1 MSTHIRESLCALC
14 SRSGR
19 QDTGHQPLDQL
30 PDKLLLSFA
39 KKSIPH
45 QLMEIGK
52 LKTRTKQKSGDFLGR
67 NLRLD
72 TSQLFFFINICRQQ
86 LLDFLW
92 PSANRSLG
100 NLTHFFAVL
109 RQQPRI
115 SQKRGTHGNEFS
127 EVIRSSQGNRLEIGL
142 NIRGTRKVRLEGSKQ
157 GRQVLRNNCKKHLFL
172 MLEMPVE
179 RALRKPGFPR
189 DLFRCH
195 PR

>member
-1 MSTHIRESLCALC
+1 MSTHIRESPCVLC

-19 QDTGHQPLDQL
+19 QDTGHQPLDQF
-30 PDKLLLSFA
+30 PEKLLLRFA
-39 KKSIPH
+39 RRSIPH
-45 QLMEIGK
+45 QTMEKGK
-52 LKTRTKQKSGDFLGR
+52 LKTRTQQQNGDFLGR

-72 TSQLFFFINICRQQ
+72 TSQLFFFINIGRQQ

-142 NIRGTRKVRLEGSKQ
+142 NIRGTRKVRLEGSNQ
-157 GRQVLRNNCKKHLFL
+157 GRQVLRNNSKKPLFL

-179 RALRKPGFPR
+179 RAPRKPVFPR
-189 DLFRCH
+189 DLFLCH
-195 PR
+195 SR